1 MKLSTIKRRFN
12 KEFKW
17 VTYPNPLI
25 KAAPRIWSFILEY
38 FEPKSNQVEAQV
50 RLRCLNCG
58 KPLKEYLLE
67 DIEDETLKL
76 PFCDDQCMDA
86 YKDVDPNYFR

>member
-1 MKLSTIKRRFN
+1 MKNGQSNSAELQKTDNDSLS
-12 KEFKW
+12 
-17 VTYPNPLI
+17 V
-25 KAAPRIWSFILEY
+25 
-38 FEPKSNQVEAQV
+38 VEAEV

-58 KPLKEYLLE
+58 RPLKEYLLE

-86 YKDVDPNYFR
+86 YKDVDPNYFG